1 MQKEDLMILLM
12 KINEEMA
19 QDETISS
26 NVEIDVENILLR
38 EHIKRLIHL
47 ALTDLKCLPEDMN
60 EVEEASYIYQ
70 SIIKPL
76 FR

>member
-1 MQKEDLMILLM
+1 MNKEDLMILLM
-12 KINEEMA
+12 KINDEMA

-26 NVEIDVENILLR
+26 NPEIDVENILLR
-38 EHIKRLIHL
+38 EHIKRLIQL
-47 ALTDLKCLPEDMN
+47 ALTDLQCLPKDMS
-60 EVEEASYIYQ
+60 EVEEAPYIYQ

>member
-1 MQKEDLMILLM
+1 MNKEDLMILLM
-12 KINEEMA
+12 KINDEMA

-26 NVEIDVENILLR
+26 NPEIDVENILLR
-38 EHIKRLIHL
+38 EHIKRLIQL
-47 ALTDLKCLPEDMN
+47 ALTDLQCLPKDMS